1 MQWYK
6 RKNFNSEKIARLS
19 KTLNIP
25 DVISSLLLQRGI
37 VDFESAKHFFRP
49 DWSQLHNPFLM
60 KDMNKAVD
68 RIQLAINTNEKV
80 MIFGDYDV
88 DGTTSV
94 ALLTDYL
101 KNKIFYIKPY
111 VPDRYSEGY
120 GISKKGIEIAKEEGI
135 SLIIALDCGIKAF
148 QEINYATELGIDF
161 IVCDHHLPEK
171 SIPDAVAVLDPKRDG
186 CEYPFKELCGCG
198 IGFKLIQALQIKL
211 KLPKNEL
218 IIYSDLVATAI
229 AADIVPIVG
238 ENRVLTFIGL
248 KQMQSNPRLGFK
260 ILTNQLRKPL
270 KVTDLVFVLAPRINA
285 AGRMD
290 KGLNAVKLMLSIE
303 KQEAISIARKIEFYN
318 KERRYTEELI
328 TKEAFQQI
336 KLEGTVDNCSSIV
349 YSPSWHKGVIGIV
362 ASRLIEKYYRPSIVL
377 TKSGDIL
384 TGSARSVSGF
394 DIYKALEAC
403 KENLIQFGGHKYA
416 AGLTLKMEKLSKFK
430 LSFEKYAKENISPEH
445 KMRSMEYD
453 LDIKFN
459 DISPKLFR
467 IINQMAPFGPKN
479 MRPVFATHNCK
490 EMGMTRTV
498 GNDKTHLQLDISDST
513 GVRFSG
519 IGYGLGYLL
528 KEIKEV
534 NSFSVLY
541 TIEENE
547 FRGNKNLQLKI
558 KDIRAIQNVN

>member
-6 RKNFNSEKIARLS
+6 RKNFNYEKIAKLS
-19 KTLNIP
+19 KTLNVP
-25 DVISSLLLQRGI
+25 DAISSLLLQRGI
-37 VDFESAKHFFRP
+37 ADFESAKLFFRP
-49 DWSQLHNPFLM
+49 DWSQLHDPFLM

-68 RIQLAINTNEKV
+68 RILLAMNTNEKI

-111 VPDRYSEGY
+111 IPDRYSEGY
-120 GISKKGIEIAKEEGI
+120 GISKKGIEVAKEEGI

-148 QEINYATELGIDF
+148 QEIHYAKELGIDF

-171 SIPDAVAVLDPKRDG
+171 SIPNAVAVLDPKRYD
-186 CEYPFKELCGCG
+186 CKYPFKELCGCG
-198 IGFKLIQALQIKL
+198 IGFKLIQALQTKL

-218 IIYSDLVATAI
+218 IMYSDLVATAI
-229 AADIVPIVG
+229 AADIVPLVG

-248 KQMQSNPRLGFK
+248 KKLQSDPRLGFK

-303 KQEAISIARKIEFYN
+303 KQEAVSIARKIEFHN

-336 KLEGTVDNCSSIV
+336 KSERTVNNCSNIV
-349 YSPSWHKGVIGIV
+349 YNPSWHKGVIGIV

-377 TKSGDIL
+377 TKSGDLL

-403 KENLIQFGGHKYA
+403 KENLIKFGGHKYA
-416 AGLTLKMEKLSKFK
+416 AGLTLKIEQLSKFK
-430 LSFEKYAKENISPEH
+430 LSFEKYAKENISPEC
-445 KMRSMEYD
+445 KIPSMEYD

-459 DISPKLFR
+459 DISQKLLR

-490 EMGMTRTV
+490 DMGRTRIV

-519 IGYGLGYLL
+519 IAYGLGYLL
-528 KEIKEV
+528 NEIKET

-558 KDIRAIQNVN
+558 KDIRAI

>member
-6 RKNFNSEKIARLS
+6 RKNFNYEKIAKLS
-19 KTLNIP
+19 KTLNVP
-25 DVISSLLLQRGI
+25 DAISSLLLQRGI
-37 VDFESAKHFFRP
+37 ADFESAKLFFRP
-49 DWSQLHNPFLM
+49 DWSQLHDPFLM

-68 RIQLAINTNEKV
+68 RILLAMNTNEKI

-111 VPDRYSEGY
+111 IPDRYSEGY
-120 GISKKGIEIAKEEGI
+120 GISKKGIEVAKEEGI

-148 QEINYATELGIDF
+148 QEIHYAKELGIDF

-171 SIPDAVAVLDPKRDG
+171 SIPNAVAVLDPKRYD
-186 CEYPFKELCGCG
+186 CKYPFKELCGCG
-198 IGFKLIQALQIKL
+198 IGFKLIQALQTKL

-218 IIYSDLVATAI
+218 IMYSDLVATAI
-229 AADIVPIVG
+229 AADIVPLVG

-248 KQMQSNPRLGFK
+248 KKLQSDPRLGFK

-303 KQEAISIARKIEFYN
+303 KQEAVSIARKIEFHN

-336 KLEGTVDNCSSIV
+336 KSEGTVNNCSNIV
-349 YSPSWHKGVIGIV
+349 YNPSWHKGVIGIV

-377 TKSGDIL
+377 TKSGDLL

-403 KENLIQFGGHKYA
+403 KENLIKFGGHKYA
-416 AGLTLKMEKLSKFK
+416 AGLTLKIEQLSKFK
-430 LSFEKYAKENISPEH
+430 SSFEKYAKENISPEC
-445 KMRSMEYD
+445 KIPSIEYD

-459 DISPKLFR
+459 DISQKLLR

-490 EMGMTRTV
+490 DMGRTRIV

-519 IGYGLGYLL
+519 IAYGLGYLL
-528 KEIKEV
+528 NEIKEA

-558 KDIRAIQNVN
+558 KDIRAI

>member
-6 RKNFNSEKIARLS
+6 RKNFNYEKIAKLS
-19 KTLNIP
+19 KTLNVP
-25 DVISSLLLQRGI
+25 DAISSLLLQRGI
-37 VDFESAKHFFRP
+37 ADFESAKLFFRP
-49 DWSQLHNPFLM
+49 DWSQLHDPFLM

-68 RIQLAINTNEKV
+68 RILLAMNTNEKI

-111 VPDRYSEGY
+111 IPDRYSEGY
-120 GISKKGIEIAKEEGI
+120 GISKKGIEVAKEEGI

-148 QEINYATELGIDF
+148 QEIHYAKELGIDF

-171 SIPDAVAVLDPKRDG
+171 SIPNAVAVLDPKRYD
-186 CEYPFKELCGCG
+186 CKYPFKELCGCG
-198 IGFKLIQALQIKL
+198 IGFKLIQALQTKL

-218 IIYSDLVATAI
+218 IMYSDLVATAI
-229 AADIVPIVG
+229 AADIVPLVG

-248 KQMQSNPRLGFK
+248 KKLQSDPRLGFK

-303 KQEAISIARKIEFYN
+303 KQEAVSIARKIEFHN

-336 KLEGTVDNCSSIV
+336 KSEGTVNNCSNIV
-349 YSPSWHKGVIGIV
+349 YNPSWHKGVIGIV

-377 TKSGDIL
+377 TKSGDLL

-403 KENLIQFGGHKYA
+403 KENLIKFGGHKYA
-416 AGLTLKMEKLSKFK
+416 AGLTLKIEQLSKFK
-430 LSFEKYAKENISPEH
+430 LSFEKYAKENISPEC
-445 KMRSMEYD
+445 KIPSIEYD

-459 DISPKLFR
+459 DISQKLLR

-490 EMGMTRTV
+490 DMGRTRIV

-519 IGYGLGYLL
+519 IAYGLGYLL
-528 KEIKEV
+528 NEIKEA

-558 KDIRAIQNVN
+558 KDIRAI

>member
-1 MQWYK
+1 MQWKK
-6 RKNFNSEKIARLS
+6 RKNLNSEKISRLS

-25 DVISSLLLQRGI
+25 NVISSLLIQRGI
-37 VDFESAKHFFRP
+37 EDFESAKHFFRP
-49 DWSQLHNPFLM
+49 DWSQLHDPFLM
-60 KDMNKAVD
+60 KDMSNAVE
-68 RIQLAINTNEKV
+68 RIKLAINNNERV

-88 DGTTSV
+88 DGTASV
-94 ALLTDYL
+94 ALLTEYL
-101 KNKIFYIKPY
+101 KNKVYYIKPY
-111 VPDRYSEGY
+111 IPDRYSEGY
-120 GISKKGIEIAKEEGI
+120 GISKKGIDEAKEEEI

-148 QEINYATELGIDF
+148 EEINYARDLGIDF

-171 SIPDAVAVLDPKRDG
+171 SIPDAVAVLDPKRSD

-198 IGFKLIQALQIKL
+198 IGFKLIQALQTKF
-211 KLPKNEL
+211 KLPENEL
-218 IIYSDLVATAI
+218 IRYLDLVATAVS
-229 AADIVPIVG
+229 ADIVPLVG
-238 ENRVLTFIGL
+238 ENRVLTFFGL
-248 KQMQSNPRLGFK
+248 KQLQTNPRLGFK
-260 ILTNQLRKPL
+260 IFTNHLKKPF
-270 KVTDLVFVLAPRINA
+270 KVTDLVFVIAPRINA

-303 KQEAISIARKIEFYN
+303 KQEALSLARAIEFQN
-318 KERRYTEELI
+318 NERRKTEEAI

-336 KLEGTVDNCSSIV
+336 KFEGTVNNWSSIV
-349 YSPSWHKGVIGIV
+349 YHPSWHKGVIGIV
-362 ASRLIEKYYRPSIVL
+362 ASRLIEKHYRPTIVL

-403 KENLIQFGGHKYA
+403 KENLIQFGGHEYA
-416 AGLTLKMEKLSKFK
+416 AGLTLKIEQLSQFK
-430 LSFEKYAKENISPEH
+430 LSFEEYVKENISNECKTPLI
-445 KMRSMEYD
+445 KYD

-459 DISPKLFR
+459 DISQKLLR

-479 MRPVFATHNCK
+479 MRPVFATHNCID
-490 EMGMTRTV
+490 MGRTRIV

-558 KDIRAIQNVN
+558 KDIRAI

>member
-6 RKNFNSEKIARLS
+6 RKNFNYEKIAKLS
-19 KTLNIP
+19 KTLNVP
-25 DVISSLLLQRGI
+25 DAISSLLLQRGI
-37 VDFESAKHFFRP
+37 ADFESAKLFFRP
-49 DWSQLHNPFLM
+49 DWSQLHDPFLM

-68 RIQLAINTNEKV
+68 RILLAMNTNEKI

-111 VPDRYSEGY
+111 IPDRYSEGY
-120 GISKKGIEIAKEEGI
+120 GISKKGIEVAKEEGI

-148 QEINYATELGIDF
+148 QEIHYAKELGIDF

-171 SIPDAVAVLDPKRDG
+171 SIPNAVAVLDPKRYD
-186 CEYPFKELCGCG
+186 CKYPFKELCGCG
-198 IGFKLIQALQIKL
+198 IGFKLIQALQTKL

-218 IIYSDLVATAI
+218 IMYSDLVATAI
-229 AADIVPIVG
+229 AADIVPLVG

-248 KQMQSNPRLGFK
+248 KKLQSDPRLGFK

-303 KQEAISIARKIEFYN
+303 KQEAVSIARKIEFHN

-336 KLEGTVDNCSSIV
+336 KSERTVNNCSNIV
-349 YSPSWHKGVIGIV
+349 YNPSWHKGVIGIV

-377 TKSGDIL
+377 TKSGDLL

-403 KENLIQFGGHKYA
+403 KENLIKFGGHKYA
-416 AGLTLKMEKLSKFK
+416 AGLTLKIEQLSKFK
-430 LSFEKYAKENISPEH
+430 LSFEKYAKENISPEC
-445 KMRSMEYD
+445 KIPSMEYD

-459 DISPKLFR
+459 DISQKLLR

-490 EMGMTRTV
+490 DMGRTRIV

-519 IGYGLGYLL
+519 IAYGLGYLL
-528 KEIKEV
+528 NEIKEA

-558 KDIRAIQNVN
+558 KDIRAI

>member
-94 ALLTDYL
+94 ALLTEYL

-148 QEINYATELGIDF
+148 QEINCAKELGIDF

-171 SIPDAVAVLDPKRDG
+171 SIPDAVAVLDPKRDD

-260 ILTNQLRKPL
+260 I
-270 KVTDLVFVLAPRINA
+270 
-285 AGRMD
+285 
-290 KGLNAVKLMLSIE
+290 SIS
-303 KQEAISIARKIEFYN
+303 AIGVIC
-318 KERRYTEELI
+318 
-328 TKEAFQQI
+328 EAFI
-336 KLEGTVDNCSSIV
+336 SPGPFTSNINFLFPSALLLSASDLIFKTMSVTSSLT
-349 YSPSWHKGVIGIV
+349 P
-362 ASRLIEKYYRPSIVL
+362 LIE
-377 TKSGDIL
+377 
-384 TGSARSVSGF
+384 
-394 DIYKALEAC
+394 
-403 KENLIQFGGHKYA
+403 
-416 AGLTLKMEKLSKFK
+416 
-430 LSFEKYAKENISPEH
+430 
-445 KMRSMEYD
+445 
-453 LDIKFN
+453 
-459 DISPKLFR
+459 
-467 IINQMAPFGPKN
+467 
-479 MRPVFATHNCK
+479 
-490 EMGMTRTV
+490 
-498 GNDKTHLQLDISDST
+498 
-513 GVRFSG
+513 
-519 IGYGLGYLL
+519 
-528 KEIKEV
+528 
-534 NSFSVLY
+534 LY
-541 TIEENE
+541 SC
-547 FRGNKNLQLKI
+547 
-558 KDIRAIQNVN
+558 

>member
-6 RKNFNSEKIARLS
+6 RKNFNYEKIAKLS
-19 KTLNIP
+19 KTLNVP
-25 DVISSLLLQRGI
+25 DAISSLLLQRGI

-94 ALLTDYL
+94 ALLTEYL

-111 VPDRYSEGY
+111 IPDRYSEGY
-120 GISKKGIEIAKEEGI
+120 GISKKGIEVAKEEGI

-148 QEINYATELGIDF
+148 QEINYAKELGIDF

-171 SIPDAVAVLDPKRDG
+171 SIPDAVAVLDPKRDD

-248 KQMQSNPRLGFK
+248 KKLQSDPRLGFK

-303 KQEAISIARKIEFYN
+303 KQEAVSIARKIEFHN

-377 TKSGDIL
+377 TKSGDLL

-416 AGLTLKMEKLSKFK
+416 AGLTLKMEQLSKFK
-430 LSFEKYAKENISPEH
+430 LSFEKYAKENISPEY

-459 DISPKLFR
+459 DISQKLLR

-490 EMGMTRTV
+490 DMGRTRIV

-519 IGYGLGYLL
+519 IAYGLGYLL
-528 KEIKEV
+528 NEIKEA

-558 KDIRAIQNVN
+558 KDIRAI

>member
-148 QEINYATELGIDF
+148 QEINYAKELGIDF

-171 SIPDAVAVLDPKRDG
+171 SIPDAVAVLDPKRDD

-467 IINQMAPFGPKN
+467 IINQMEPFGPKN
-479 MRPVFATHNCK
+479 MRPIFATHNCK

>member
-6 RKNFNSEKIARLS
+6 RKNFNSEKIERLS

-120 GISKKGIEIAKEEGI
+120 GISKKGIEVAKEEGI

-148 QEINYATELGIDF
+148 QEINYAKELGIDF
-161 IVCDHHLPEK
+161 IVCDHHLPER
-171 SIPDAVAVLDPKRDG
+171 SIPDAVAVLDPKRHD

-198 IGFKLIQALQIKL
+198 IGFKLIQALQTKL

-218 IIYSDLVATAI
+218 IMYSDLVATAI

-248 KQMQSNPRLGFK
+248 KQLQSNPRLGFK

-303 KQEAISIARKIEFYN
+303 KQEALSIARKIEFYN

-336 KLEGTVDNCSSIV
+336 KLEGTINNCSSIV

-377 TKSGDIL
+377 TKSEDIL

-416 AGLTLKMEKLSKFK
+416 AGLTLKIEQLSKFK
-430 LSFEKYAKENISPEH
+430 LSFEKYAKENISPEC
-445 KMRSMEYD
+445 KTPSMEYD

-459 DISPKLFR
+459 DISQKLLR

-479 MRPVFATHNCK
+479 MRPLFATHNCK
-490 EMGMTRTV
+490 DMGRTRLV

-528 KEIKEV
+528 KEIKQV

-541 TIEENE
+541 TIDENE

-558 KDIRAIQNVN
+558 KDIRAI

>member
-6 RKNFNSEKIARLS
+6 RKNFNYEKIAKLS
-19 KTLNIP
+19 KTLNVP
-25 DVISSLLLQRGI
+25 DAISSLLLQRGI
-37 VDFESAKHFFRP
+37 ADFESAKLFFRP
-49 DWSQLHNPFLM
+49 DWSQLHDPFLM

-68 RIQLAINTNEKV
+68 RILLAMNTNEKI

-101 KNKIFYIKPY
+101 KNKISYIKPY
-111 VPDRYSEGY
+111 IPDRYSEGY
-120 GISKKGIEIAKEEGI
+120 GISKKGIEVAKEEGI

-148 QEINYATELGIDF
+148 QEIHYAKELGIDF

-171 SIPDAVAVLDPKRDG
+171 SIPNAVAILDPKRYD
-186 CEYPFKELCGCG
+186 CKYPFKELCGCG
-198 IGFKLIQALQIKL
+198 IGFKLIQALQTKL

-218 IIYSDLVATAI
+218 IMYSDLVATAI
-229 AADIVPIVG
+229 AADIVPLVG

-248 KQMQSNPRLGFK
+248 KKLQSDPRLGFK

-303 KQEAISIARKIEFYN
+303 KQEAVSIARKIEFHN

-336 KLEGTVDNCSSIV
+336 KSEGTVNNCSNIV
-349 YSPSWHKGVIGIV
+349 YNPSWHKGVIGIV

-377 TKSGDIL
+377 TKSGDLL

-403 KENLIQFGGHKYA
+403 KENLIKFGGHKYA
-416 AGLTLKMEKLSKFK
+416 AGLTLKIEQLSKFK
-430 LSFEKYAKENISPEH
+430 LSFEKYAKENISPEC
-445 KMRSMEYD
+445 KIPSIEYD

-459 DISPKLFR
+459 DISQKLLR

-490 EMGMTRTV
+490 DMGRTRIV

-519 IGYGLGYLL
+519 IAYGLGYLL
-528 KEIKEV
+528 NEIKEA

-558 KDIRAIQNVN
+558 KDIRAI

>member
-6 RKNFNSEKIARLS
+6 RKNFNYEKIAKLS
-19 KTLNIP
+19 KTLNVP
-25 DVISSLLLQRGI
+25 DAISSLLLQRGI
-37 VDFESAKHFFRP
+37 ADFESAKLFFRP
-49 DWSQLHNPFLM
+49 DWSQLHDPFLM

-68 RIQLAINTNEKV
+68 RILLAMNTNEKI

-111 VPDRYSEGY
+111 IPDRYSEGY
-120 GISKKGIEIAKEEGI
+120 GISKKGIEVAKEEGI

-148 QEINYATELGIDF
+148 QEIHYAKELGIDF

-171 SIPDAVAVLDPKRDG
+171 SIPDAVAVLDPKRYD
-186 CEYPFKELCGCG
+186 CKYPFKELCGCG
-198 IGFKLIQALQIKL
+198 IGFKLIQALQTKL

-218 IIYSDLVATAI
+218 IMYSDLVATAI
-229 AADIVPIVG
+229 AADIVPLVG

-248 KQMQSNPRLGFK
+248 KKLQSDPRLGFK

-303 KQEAISIARKIEFYN
+303 KQEAVSIARKIEFHN

-336 KLEGTVDNCSSIV
+336 KLEGTVNNCSSIV

-377 TKSGDIL
+377 TKSGDLL

-403 KENLIQFGGHKYA
+403 KENLIKFGGHKYA
-416 AGLTLKMEKLSKFK
+416 AGLTLKIEQLSKFK
-430 LSFEKYAKENISPEH
+430 LSFEKYAKENISPEC
-445 KMRSMEYD
+445 KIPSMEYD

-459 DISPKLFR
+459 DISQKLLR

-490 EMGMTRTV
+490 DMGRTRIV

-519 IGYGLGYLL
+519 IAYGLGYLL
-528 KEIKEV
+528 NEIKEA

-558 KDIRAIQNVN
+558 KDIRAI

>member
-6 RKNFNSEKIARLS
+6 RKNFNYEKIAKLS
-19 KTLNIP
+19 KTLNVP
-25 DVISSLLLQRGI
+25 DAISSLLLQRGI
-37 VDFESAKHFFRP
+37 ADFESAKLFFRP
-49 DWSQLHNPFLM
+49 DWSQLHDPFLM

-68 RIQLAINTNEKV
+68 RILLAMNTNEKI

-111 VPDRYSEGY
+111 IPDRYSEGY
-120 GISKKGIEIAKEEGI
+120 GISKKGIEVAKEEGI

-148 QEINYATELGIDF
+148 QEIHYAKELGIDF

-171 SIPDAVAVLDPKRDG
+171 SIPNAVAVLDPKRYD
-186 CEYPFKELCGCG
+186 CKYPFKELCGCG
-198 IGFKLIQALQIKL
+198 IGFKLIQALQTKL

-229 AADIVPIVG
+229 AADIVPLVG

-248 KQMQSNPRLGFK
+248 KQIQSNPRLGFK

-290 KGLNAVKLMLSIE
+290 KGLNAVKLMLSIK
-303 KQEAISIARKIEFYN
+303 KQEAVSIARKIEFHN

-336 KLEGTVDNCSSIV
+336 KLEGTVNNCSNIV
-349 YSPSWHKGVIGIV
+349 YNPSWHKGVIGIV

-377 TKSGDIL
+377 TKSGDLL

-403 KENLIQFGGHKYA
+403 KENLIKFGGHKYA
-416 AGLTLKMEKLSKFK
+416 AGLTLKIEQLSKFK
-430 LSFEKYAKENISPEH
+430 LSFEKYAKENISPEC
-445 KMRSMEYD
+445 KIPSMEYD

-459 DISPKLFR
+459 DISQKLLR
-467 IINQMAPFGPKN
+467 IINQMAPFGPQN

-490 EMGMTRTV
+490 DMGRTRIV

-519 IGYGLGYLL
+519 IAYGLGYLL
-528 KEIKEV
+528 NEIKEA

-558 KDIRAIQNVN
+558 KDIRAI

>member
-6 RKNFNSEKIARLS
+6 RKNFNYEKIAKLS
-19 KTLNIP
+19 KTLNVP
-25 DVISSLLLQRGI
+25 DAISSLLLQRGI
-37 VDFESAKHFFRP
+37 ADFESAKLFFRP
-49 DWSQLHNPFLM
+49 DWSQLHDPFLM

-68 RIQLAINTNEKV
+68 RILLAMNTNEKI

-111 VPDRYSEGY
+111 IPDRYSEGY
-120 GISKKGIEIAKEEGI
+120 GISKKGIEVAKEEGI

-148 QEINYATELGIDF
+148 QEIHYAKELGIDF

-171 SIPDAVAVLDPKRDG
+171 SIPDAVAVLDPKRYD
-186 CEYPFKELCGCG
+186 CKYPFKELCGCG
-198 IGFKLIQALQIKL
+198 IGFKLIQALQTKL

-218 IIYSDLVATAI
+218 IMYSDLVATAI
-229 AADIVPIVG
+229 AADIVPLVG

-248 KQMQSNPRLGFK
+248 KKLQSDPRLGFK

-303 KQEAISIARKIEFYN
+303 KQEAVSIARKIEFHN

-336 KLEGTVDNCSSIV
+336 KSERTVNNCSNIV
-349 YSPSWHKGVIGIV
+349 YNPSWHKGVIGIV

-377 TKSGDIL
+377 TKSGDLL

-403 KENLIQFGGHKYA
+403 KENLIKFGGHKYA
-416 AGLTLKMEKLSKFK
+416 AGLTLKIEQLSKFK
-430 LSFEKYAKENISPEH
+430 LSFEKYAKENISPEC
-445 KMRSMEYD
+445 KIPSIEYD

-459 DISPKLFR
+459 DISQKLLR

-490 EMGMTRTV
+490 DMGRTRIV

-519 IGYGLGYLL
+519 IAYGLGYLL
-528 KEIKEV
+528 NEIKEA

-558 KDIRAIQNVN
+558 KDIRAI

>member
-148 QEINYATELGIDF
+148 QEINYAKELGIDF

-336 KLEGTVDNCSSIV
+336 KLEGTVNDCSSIV

-416 AGLTLKMEKLSKFK
+416 AGLTLKMEQLSKFK
-430 LSFEKYAKENISPEH
+430 LSFEKYAKENISPEY

-519 IGYGLGYLL
+519 IGYGLGHLL

-558 KDIRAIQNVN
+558 KDIRAI

>member
-37 VDFESAKHFFRP
+37 ADFESAKHFFRP
-49 DWSQLHNPFLM
+49 DWSQLHDPFLM

-68 RIQLAINTNEKV
+68 RIQLAINANEKV

-101 KNKIFYIKPY
+101 KNKIIYIKPY
-111 VPDRYSEGY
+111 IPDRYSEGY
-120 GISKKGIEIAKEEGI
+120 GISKKGIEVAKEEGI

-148 QEINYATELGIDF
+148 QEIHYAKELGIDF

-171 SIPDAVAVLDPKRDG
+171 SIPNAVAVLDPKRYD
-186 CEYPFKELCGCG
+186 CKYPFKELCGCG
-198 IGFKLIQALQIKL
+198 IGFKLIQALQTKL

-218 IIYSDLVATAI
+218 IMYSDLVATAI
-229 AADIVPIVG
+229 AADIVPLVG

-248 KQMQSNPRLGFK
+248 KKLQSDPRLGFK

-303 KQEAISIARKIEFYN
+303 KQEAVSIARKIEFHN

-336 KLEGTVDNCSSIV
+336 KLEGTVNNCSSIV
-349 YSPSWHKGVIGIV
+349 YNPSWHKGVIGIV

-377 TKSGDIL
+377 TKSGDLL

-403 KENLIQFGGHKYA
+403 KENLIKFGGHKYA
-416 AGLTLKMEKLSKFK
+416 AGLTLKVEQLSKFK
-430 LSFEKYAKENISPEH
+430 LSFEKYAKENISPEC
-445 KMRSMEYD
+445 KIPSMEYD

-459 DISPKLFR
+459 DISQKLLR

-490 EMGMTRTV
+490 DMGRTRIV

-519 IGYGLGYLL
+519 IAYGLGYLL
-528 KEIKEV
+528 NEIKEA

-558 KDIRAIQNVN
+558 KDIRAI

>member
-6 RKNFNSEKIARLS
+6 RKNFNYEKIEKLS
-19 KTLNIP
+19 KTLNVP
-25 DVISSLLLQRGI
+25 DAISSLLLQRGI
-37 VDFESAKHFFRP
+37 ADFESAKLFFRP
-49 DWSQLHNPFLM
+49 DWSQLHDPFLM

-68 RIQLAINTNEKV
+68 RILLAMNTNEKI

-111 VPDRYSEGY
+111 IPDRYSEGY
-120 GISKKGIEIAKEEGI
+120 GISKKGIEVAKEEGI

-148 QEINYATELGIDF
+148 QEIHYAKELGIDF

-171 SIPDAVAVLDPKRDG
+171 SIPNAVAVLDPKRYD
-186 CEYPFKELCGCG
+186 CKYPFKELCGCG
-198 IGFKLIQALQIKL
+198 IGFKLIQALQTKL

-218 IIYSDLVATAI
+218 IMYSDLVATAI
-229 AADIVPIVG
+229 AADIVPLVG

-248 KQMQSNPRLGFK
+248 KKLQSDPRLGFK

-303 KQEAISIARKIEFYN
+303 KQEAVSIARKIEFHN

-336 KLEGTVDNCSSIV
+336 KSERTVNNCSNIV
-349 YSPSWHKGVIGIV
+349 YNPSWHKGVIGIV

-377 TKSGDIL
+377 TKSGDLL

-403 KENLIQFGGHKYA
+403 KENLINFGGHKYA
-416 AGLTLKMEKLSKFK
+416 AGLTLKIEQLSKFK
-430 LSFEKYAKENISPEH
+430 LSFEKYVKENISPEC
-445 KMRSMEYD
+445 KIPSMEYD

-459 DISPKLFR
+459 DISQKLLR

-490 EMGMTRTV
+490 DMGRTRIV

-519 IGYGLGYLL
+519 IAYGLGYLL
-528 KEIKEV
+528 NEIKEA

-558 KDIRAIQNVN
+558 KDIRAI

>member
-6 RKNFNSEKIARLS
+6 RKNFNYEKIAKLS
-19 KTLNIP
+19 KTLNVP
-25 DVISSLLLQRGI
+25 DAISSLLLQRGI
-37 VDFESAKHFFRP
+37 ADFESAKLFFRP
-49 DWSQLHNPFLM
+49 DWSQLHDPFLM

-68 RIQLAINTNEKV
+68 RILLAMNTNEKI

-111 VPDRYSEGY
+111 IPDRYSEGY
-120 GISKKGIEIAKEEGI
+120 GISKKGIEVAKEEGI

-148 QEINYATELGIDF
+148 QEIHYAKELGIDF

-171 SIPDAVAVLDPKRDG
+171 SIPNAVAVLDPKRYD
-186 CEYPFKELCGCG
+186 CKYPFKELCGCG
-198 IGFKLIQALQIKL
+198 IGFKLIQALQTKL

-218 IIYSDLVATAI
+218 IMYSDLVATAI
-229 AADIVPIVG
+229 AADIVPLVG

-248 KQMQSNPRLGFK
+248 KKLQSDPRLGFK

-303 KQEAISIARKIEFYN
+303 KQEAVSIARKIEFHN

-336 KLEGTVDNCSSIV
+336 KSERTVNNCSNIV
-349 YSPSWHKGVIGIV
+349 YNPSWHKGVIGIV

-377 TKSGDIL
+377 TKSGDLL

-403 KENLIQFGGHKYA
+403 KENLINFGGHKYA
-416 AGLTLKMEKLSKFK
+416 AGLTLKIEQLSKFK
-430 LSFEKYAKENISPEH
+430 LSFEKYVKENISPEC
-445 KMRSMEYD
+445 KIPSMEYD

-459 DISPKLFR
+459 DISQKLLR

-490 EMGMTRTV
+490 DMGRTRIV

-519 IGYGLGYLL
+519 IAYGLGYLL
-528 KEIKEV
+528 NEIKEA

-558 KDIRAIQNVN
+558 KDIRAI

>member
-19 KTLNIP
+19 KTLNVP

-148 QEINYATELGIDF
+148 QEINYAKELGIDF

-171 SIPDAVAVLDPKRDG
+171 SIPDAVAVLDPKRDD

-303 KQEAISIARKIEFYN
+303 KQEAVSIARKIEFHN

-336 KLEGTVDNCSSIV
+336 KLEGTVNNCSSIV
-349 YSPSWHKGVIGIV
+349 YNPSWHKGVIGIV

-377 TKSGDIL
+377 TKSGDLL

-403 KENLIQFGGHKYA
+403 KENLIKFGGHKYA
-416 AGLTLKMEKLSKFK
+416 AGLTLKIEQLSKFK
-430 LSFEKYAKENISPEH
+430 LSFEKYAKENISPEC
-445 KMRSMEYD
+445 KIPSMEYD

-459 DISPKLFR
+459 DISQKLLR

-490 EMGMTRTV
+490 DMGRTRIV

-519 IGYGLGYLL
+519 IAYGLGYLL
-528 KEIKEV
+528 NEIKEA

-558 KDIRAIQNVN
+558 KDIRAI

>member
-6 RKNFNSEKIARLS
+6 RKNFNYEKIEKLS
-19 KTLNIP
+19 KTLNVP
-25 DVISSLLLQRGI
+25 DAISSLLLQRGI
-37 VDFESAKHFFRP
+37 ADFESAKLFFRP
-49 DWSQLHNPFLM
+49 DWSQLHDPFLM

-68 RIQLAINTNEKV
+68 RILLAMNTNEKI

-111 VPDRYSEGY
+111 IPDRYSEGY
-120 GISKKGIEIAKEEGI
+120 GISKKGIEVAKEEGI

-148 QEINYATELGIDF
+148 QEIHYAKELGIDF

-171 SIPDAVAVLDPKRDG
+171 SIPDALAVLDPKRYD
-186 CEYPFKELCGCG
+186 CKYPFKELCGCG
-198 IGFKLIQALQIKL
+198 IGFKLIQALQTKL

-218 IIYSDLVATAI
+218 IMYSDLVATAI
-229 AADIVPIVG
+229 AADIVPLVG

-248 KQMQSNPRLGFK
+248 KKLQSDPRLGFK

-290 KGLNAVKLMLSIE
+290 KGLNAVKLMLSTE

-318 KERRYTEELI
+318 KERRCTEELI

-377 TKSGDIL
+377 TKSGDLL

-403 KENLIQFGGHKYA
+403 KENLINFGGHKYA
-416 AGLTLKMEKLSKFK
+416 AGLTLKIDQLSKFK
-430 LSFEKYAKENISPEH
+430 LSFEKYVKENISPEC
-445 KMRSMEYD
+445 KIPSMEYD

-459 DISPKLFR
+459 DISQKLLR

-490 EMGMTRTV
+490 DMGRTRIV

-519 IGYGLGYLL
+519 IAYGLGYLL
-528 KEIKEV
+528 NEIKEA

-558 KDIRAIQNVN
+558 KDIRAI

>member
-6 RKNFNSEKIARLS
+6 RKNFNYEKIAKLS
-19 KTLNIP
+19 KTLNVP
-25 DVISSLLLQRGI
+25 DAISSLLLQRGI
-37 VDFESAKHFFRP
+37 ADFESAKLFFRP
-49 DWSQLHNPFLM
+49 DWSQLHDPFLM

-68 RIQLAINTNEKV
+68 RILLAMNTNEKI

-111 VPDRYSEGY
+111 IPDRYSEGY

-148 QEINYATELGIDF
+148 QEINYAKELGIDF

-171 SIPDAVAVLDPKRDG
+171 SIPDAVAVLDPKRYD
-186 CEYPFKELCGCG
+186 CKYPFKELCGCG
-198 IGFKLIQALQIKL
+198 IGFKLIQALQTKL

-218 IIYSDLVATAI
+218 IMYSDLVATAI
-229 AADIVPIVG
+229 AADIVPLVG

-248 KQMQSNPRLGFK
+248 KKLQSDPRLGFK

-303 KQEAISIARKIEFYN
+303 KQEAVSIARKIEFHN

-336 KLEGTVDNCSSIV
+336 KLEGTVNNCSSIV
-349 YSPSWHKGVIGIV
+349 YNPSWHKGVIGIV

-377 TKSGDIL
+377 TKSGDLL

-403 KENLIQFGGHKYA
+403 KENLIKFGGHKYA
-416 AGLTLKMEKLSKFK
+416 AGLTLKIEQLSKFK
-430 LSFEKYAKENISPEH
+430 LSFEKYAKENISPEC
-445 KMRSMEYD
+445 KIPSMEYD

-459 DISPKLFR
+459 DISQKLLR

-490 EMGMTRTV
+490 DMGRTRIV

-519 IGYGLGYLL
+519 IAYGLGYLL
-528 KEIKEV
+528 NEIKEA

-558 KDIRAIQNVN
+558 KDIRAI

>member
-94 ALLTDYL
+94 ALLTEYL

-148 QEINYATELGIDF
+148 QEINCAKELGIDF

-171 SIPDAVAVLDPKRDG
+171 SIPDAVAVLDPKRYD
-186 CEYPFKELCGCG
+186 CDYPFKELCGCG

-218 IIYSDLVATAI
+218 IMYSDLVATAI

-403 KENLIQFGGHKYA
+403 KENLVQFGGHKYA
-416 AGLTLKMEKLSKFK
+416 AGLTLKMKQLSKFK
-430 LSFEKYAKENISPEH
+430 LSFEKYAKENISPEY

-558 KDIRAIQNVN
+558 KDIRAI

>member
-120 GISKKGIEIAKEEGI
+120 GISKKSIEIAKEEGI

-148 QEINYATELGIDF
+148 QEINYAKELGIDF

-336 KLEGTVDNCSSIV
+336 KLEGTVNNCSSIV

-558 KDIRAIQNVN
+558 KDIRAI

>member
-68 RIQLAINTNEKV
+68 RIQLAINANEKV

-120 GISKKGIEIAKEEGI
+120 GISKKGIDIAKEEEI
-135 SLIIALDCGIKAF
+135 TLIIALDCGIKAF
-148 QEINYATELGIDF
+148 QEINYAKELGIEF

-171 SIPDAVAVLDPKRDG
+171 SIPDALAVLDPKRSD

-198 IGFKLIQALQIKL
+198 IGFKLIQALQKKL
-211 KLPKNEL
+211 KLPENEL
-218 IIYSDLVATAI
+218 IRYLDLVATAI
-229 AADIVPIVG
+229 AADIVPLVG
-238 ENRVLTFIGL
+238 ENRVLTFYGL
-248 KQMQSNPRLGFK
+248 KQLQSNPRLGFK

-416 AGLTLKMEKLSKFK
+416 AGLTLKMEQLSKFK
-430 LSFEKYAKENISPEH
+430 LSFEKYAKENISPEY

-519 IGYGLGYLL
+519 IGYGLGYFL

-547 FRGNKNLQLKI
+547 FSGNKNLQLKI
-558 KDIRAIQNVN
+558 KDIRAI

>member
-6 RKNFNSEKIARLS
+6 RKNFNYEKIAKLS
-19 KTLNIP
+19 KTLNVP
-25 DVISSLLLQRGI
+25 DAISSLLLQRGI
-37 VDFESAKHFFRP
+37 ADFESAKLFFRP
-49 DWSQLHNPFLM
+49 DWSQLHDPFLM

-68 RIQLAINTNEKV
+68 RILLAMNTNEKI

-111 VPDRYSEGY
+111 IPDRYSEGY
-120 GISKKGIEIAKEEGI
+120 GISKKGIEVAKEEGI

-148 QEINYATELGIDF
+148 QEINYAKELGIDF

-171 SIPDAVAVLDPKRDG
+171 SIPNAVAVLDPKRFD
-186 CEYPFKELCGCG
+186 CKYPFKELCGCG
-198 IGFKLIQALQIKL
+198 IGFKLIQALQTKL

-218 IIYSDLVATAI
+218 IMYSDLVATAI
-229 AADIVPIVG
+229 AADIVPLVG

-248 KQMQSNPRLGFK
+248 KKLQSDPRLGFK

-303 KQEAISIARKIEFYN
+303 KQEAVSIARKIEFHN

-328 TKEAFQQI
+328 TKEAFQKL
-336 KLEGTVDNCSSIV
+336 KLEGTVNNCSSIV
-349 YSPSWHKGVIGIV
+349 YNPSWHKGVIGIV

-377 TKSGDIL
+377 TKSGDLL

-403 KENLIQFGGHKYA
+403 KENLIKFGVHKYA
-416 AGLTLKMEKLSKFK
+416 AGLTLKIEQLSKFK
-430 LSFEKYAKENISPEH
+430 LSFEKYAKENISPEC
-445 KMRSMEYD
+445 KIPSMEYD

-459 DISPKLFR
+459 DISQKLLR

-490 EMGMTRTV
+490 DTGRTRIV

-519 IGYGLGYLL
+519 IAYGLGYLL
-528 KEIKEV
+528 NEIKEA

-558 KDIRAIQNVN
+558 KDIRAI

>member
-1 MQWYK
+1 MQWKK
-6 RKNFNSEKIARLS
+6 RKNLNSEKISRLS

-25 DVISSLLLQRGI
+25 NVISSLLIQRGI
-37 VDFESAKHFFRP
+37 EDFESAKHFFRP
-49 DWSQLHNPFLM
+49 DWSQLHDPFLM
-60 KDMNKAVD
+60 KDMSNAVE
-68 RIQLAINTNEKV
+68 RIKLAINNNERV

-88 DGTTSV
+88 DGTASV
-94 ALLTDYL
+94 ALLTEYL
-101 KNKIFYIKPY
+101 KNKVYYIKPY
-111 VPDRYSEGY
+111 IPDRYSEGY
-120 GISKKGIEIAKEEGI
+120 GISKKGIDEAKEEEI

-148 QEINYATELGIDF
+148 EEINYARDLGIDF

-171 SIPDAVAVLDPKRDG
+171 SIPDAVAVLDPKRSD

-198 IGFKLIQALQIKL
+198 IGFKLIQALQTKF
-211 KLPKNEL
+211 KLPENEL
-218 IIYSDLVATAI
+218 IRYLDLVATAVS
-229 AADIVPIVG
+229 ADIVPLVG
-238 ENRVLTFIGL
+238 ENRVLTFFGL
-248 KQMQSNPRLGFK
+248 KQLQTNPRLGFK
-260 ILTNQLRKPL
+260 IFTNHLKKPF
-270 KVTDLVFVLAPRINA
+270 KVTDLVFVIAPRINA

-303 KQEAISIARKIEFYN
+303 KQEALSLARAIEFQN
-318 KERRYTEELI
+318 NERRKTEEAI

-336 KLEGTVDNCSSIV
+336 KFEGTVNNWSSIV
-349 YSPSWHKGVIGIV
+349 YHPSWHKGVIGIV
-362 ASRLIEKYYRPSIVL
+362 ASRLIEKHYRPTIVL

-403 KENLIQFGGHKYA
+403 KENLIQFGGHEYA
-416 AGLTLKMEKLSKFK
+416 AGLTLKIEQLSQFK
-430 LSFEKYAKENISPEH
+430 LSFEEYVKENISNECKTPLI
-445 KMRSMEYD
+445 KYD

-459 DISPKLFR
+459 DISQKLLR

-479 MRPVFATHNCK
+479 MRPVFATHNCID
-490 EMGMTRTV
+490 MGRTRIV

-528 KEIKEV
+528 KKIKEV

-558 KDIRAIQNVN
+558 KDIRAI

>member
-6 RKNFNSEKIARLS
+6 RKNFNYEKIAKLS
-19 KTLNIP
+19 KTLNVP
-25 DVISSLLLQRGI
+25 DAISSLLLQRGI
-37 VDFESAKHFFRP
+37 ADFESAKLFFRP
-49 DWSQLHNPFLM
+49 DWSQLHDPFLM

-68 RIQLAINTNEKV
+68 RILLAMNTNEKI

-101 KNKIFYIKPY
+101 KNKILYIKPY
-111 VPDRYSEGY
+111 IPDRYSEGY
-120 GISKKGIEIAKEEGI
+120 GISKKGIEVAKEEGI

-148 QEINYATELGIDF
+148 QEIHYAKELGIDF

-171 SIPDAVAVLDPKRDG
+171 SIPNAVAVLDPKRYD
-186 CEYPFKELCGCG
+186 CKYPFKELCGCG
-198 IGFKLIQALQIKL
+198 IGFKLIQALQTKL

-218 IIYSDLVATAI
+218 IMYSDLVATAI
-229 AADIVPIVG
+229 AADIVPLVG

-248 KQMQSNPRLGFK
+248 KKLQSDPRLGFK

-303 KQEAISIARKIEFYN
+303 KQEAVSIARKIEFHN

-336 KLEGTVDNCSSIV
+336 KLEGTVNNCSSIV
-349 YSPSWHKGVIGIV
+349 YNPSWHKGVIGIV

-377 TKSGDIL
+377 TKSGDLL

-403 KENLIQFGGHKYA
+403 KENLIKFGGHKYA
-416 AGLTLKMEKLSKFK
+416 AGLTLKIEQLSKFK
-430 LSFEKYAKENISPEH
+430 LSFEKYAKENISPEC
-445 KMRSMEYD
+445 KIPSMEYD

-459 DISPKLFR
+459 DISQKLLR

-490 EMGMTRTV
+490 DMGRTRIV

-519 IGYGLGYLL
+519 IAYGLGYLL
-528 KEIKEV
+528 NEIKEA

-558 KDIRAIQNVN
+558 KDIRAI

>member
-49 DWSQLHNPFLM
+49 ELSQLHNPFLM

-68 RIQLAINTNEKV
+68 RIQLAINTNEKI

-101 KNKIFYIKPY
+101 RSKIFYIKPY

-120 GISKKGIEIAKEEGI
+120 GISKKGIEVAKKEGI

-148 QEINYATELGIDF
+148 QEINYAKELGIDF

-171 SIPDAVAVLDPKRDG
+171 SIPDAVAVLDPKRYD
-186 CEYPFKELCGCG
+186 CDYPFKELCGCG
-198 IGFKLIQALQIKL
+198 IGFKLIQALQTKL

-218 IIYSDLVATAI
+218 IMYSDLVATAI

-248 KQMQSNPRLGFK
+248 KQMQTNPRLGFK
-260 ILTNQLRKPL
+260 ILINQLRKPL

-290 KGLNAVKLMLSIE
+290 KGLNAVKLMLSFE
-303 KQEAISIARKIEFYN
+303 KQEALSIARKIEFLN
-318 KERRYTEELI
+318 KERRHTEELI

-336 KLEGTVDNCSSIV
+336 KSEGTVNNCSSIV
-349 YSPSWHKGVIGIV
+349 YNPSWHKGVIGIV

-377 TKSGDIL
+377 TKSGDII

-403 KENLIQFGGHKYA
+403 KENLIKFGGHKYA
-416 AGLTLKMEKLSKFK
+416 AGLTLKIEQLSKFK
-430 LSFEKYAKENISPEH
+430 LSFEKYAKENISPEF
-445 KMRSMEYD
+445 KTSSMEYD

-459 DISPKLFR
+459 VISQKLFR

-479 MRPVFATHNCK
+479 MRPLFATHNCK
-490 EMGMTRTV
+490 DMGRTRIV

-513 GVRFSG
+513 GVRLSG

-558 KDIRAIQNVN
+558 KDIRTI

>member
-49 DWSQLHNPFLM
+49 ELSQLHNPFLM

-68 RIQLAINTNEKV
+68 RIQLAINTNEKI

-101 KNKIFYIKPY
+101 RSKIFYIKPY

-120 GISKKGIEIAKEEGI
+120 GISKKGIEVAKKEGI

-148 QEINYATELGIDF
+148 QEINYAKELGIDF

-171 SIPDAVAVLDPKRDG
+171 SIPDAVAVLDPKRYD
-186 CEYPFKELCGCG
+186 CDYPFKELCGCG

-218 IIYSDLVATAI
+218 IMYSDLVATAI

-248 KQMQSNPRLGFK
+248 KQMQTNPRLGFK
-260 ILTNQLRKPL
+260 ILINQLRKPL

-290 KGLNAVKLMLSIE
+290 KGLSAVKLMLSVE
-303 KQEAISIARKIEFYN
+303 KQEALSIARKIEFFN
-318 KERRYTEELI
+318 KERRHTEELI

-336 KLEGTVDNCSSIV
+336 KSEGTVNNCSSIV
-349 YSPSWHKGVIGIV
+349 YNPLWHKGVIGIV

-377 TKSGDIL
+377 TKSGDII

-416 AGLTLKMEKLSKFK
+416 AGLTLKIEQLSKFK
-430 LSFEKYAKENISPEH
+430 LSFEKYAKENISPEF
-445 KMRSMEYD
+445 KTSSMEYD

-459 DISPKLFR
+459 VISQKLLR

-479 MRPVFATHNCK
+479 MRPLFATHNCK
-490 EMGMTRTV
+490 DMGRTRIV

-513 GVRFSG
+513 GVRLSG

-558 KDIRAIQNVN
+558 KDIRTI

>member
-6 RKNFNSEKIARLS
+6 RKNFNYEKIAKLS
-19 KTLNIP
+19 KTLNVP
-25 DVISSLLLQRGI
+25 DAISSLLLQRGI
-37 VDFESAKHFFRP
+37 ADFESAKLFFRP
-49 DWSQLHNPFLM
+49 DWSQLHDPFLM

-68 RIQLAINTNEKV
+68 RILLAMNTNEKI

-111 VPDRYSEGY
+111 IPDRYSEGY
-120 GISKKGIEIAKEEGI
+120 GISKKGIEVAKEEGI

-148 QEINYATELGIDF
+148 QEIHYAKELGIDF

-171 SIPDAVAVLDPKRDG
+171 SIPNAVAVLDPKRYD
-186 CEYPFKELCGCG
+186 CKYPFKELCGCG
-198 IGFKLIQALQIKL
+198 IGFKLIQALQTKL

-218 IIYSDLVATAI
+218 IMYSDLVATAI
-229 AADIVPIVG
+229 AADIVPLVG

-248 KQMQSNPRLGFK
+248 KKLQSDPRLGFK

-290 KGLNAVKLMLSIE
+290 KGLNAVNLMLSIE
-303 KQEAISIARKIEFYN
+303 KQEAVSIARKIEFHN

-336 KLEGTVDNCSSIV
+336 KSEGTVNNCSNIV
-349 YSPSWHKGVIGIV
+349 YNPSWHKGVIGIV

-377 TKSGDIL
+377 TKSGDLL

-403 KENLIQFGGHKYA
+403 KENLIKFGGHKYA
-416 AGLTLKMEKLSKFK
+416 AGLTLKIEQLSKFK
-430 LSFEKYAKENISPEH
+430 LSFEKYAKENISPEC
-445 KMRSMEYD
+445 KIPSMEYD

-459 DISPKLFR
+459 DISQKLLR

-490 EMGMTRTV
+490 DMGRTRIV

-519 IGYGLGYLL
+519 IAYGLGYLL
-528 KEIKEV
+528 NEIKEA

-558 KDIRAIQNVN
+558 KDIRAI

>member
-148 QEINYATELGIDF
+148 QEINYAKELGIDF
-161 IVCDHHLPEK
+161 IVCDHHFPEK
-171 SIPDAVAVLDPKRDG
+171 SIPDAVAVLDPKRDD

-229 AADIVPIVG
+229 AADVVPIVG

-248 KQMQSNPRLGFK
+248 KQIQSNPRLGFK

-416 AGLTLKMEKLSKFK
+416 AGLTLKMEQLSKFK
-430 LSFEKYAKENISPEH
+430 LSFEKYAKENISPEY

-558 KDIRAIQNVN
+558 KDIRAI

>member
-6 RKNFNSEKIARLS
+6 RKNFNYEKIAKLS
-19 KTLNIP
+19 KTLNVP
-25 DVISSLLLQRGI
+25 DAISSLLLQRGI
-37 VDFESAKHFFRP
+37 ADFESAKLFFRP
-49 DWSQLHNPFLM
+49 DWSQLHDPFLM

-68 RIQLAINTNEKV
+68 RILLAMNTNEKI

-111 VPDRYSEGY
+111 IPDRYSEGY
-120 GISKKGIEIAKEEGI
+120 GISKKGIEVAKEEGI

-148 QEINYATELGIDF
+148 QEIHYAKELGIDF

-171 SIPDAVAVLDPKRDG
+171 SIPNAVAVLDPKRYD
-186 CEYPFKELCGCG
+186 CKYPFKELCGCG
-198 IGFKLIQALQIKL
+198 IGFKLIQALQTKL

-218 IIYSDLVATAI
+218 IMYSDLVATAI
-229 AADIVPIVG
+229 AADIVPLVG

-248 KQMQSNPRLGFK
+248 KKLQSDPRLGFK

-303 KQEAISIARKIEFYN
+303 KQEAVSIARKIEFHN

-336 KLEGTVDNCSSIV
+336 KSERTVNNCSNIV
-349 YSPSWHKGVIGIV
+349 YNPSWHKGVIGIV

-377 TKSGDIL
+377 TKSGDLL

-403 KENLIQFGGHKYA
+403 KENLIKFGGHKYA
-416 AGLTLKMEKLSKFK
+416 AGLTLKIEQLSKFK
-430 LSFEKYAKENISPEH
+430 LSFEKYAKENISPEC
-445 KMRSMEYD
+445 KIPSIEYD

-459 DISPKLFR
+459 DISQKLLR

-490 EMGMTRTV
+490 DMGRTRIV

-519 IGYGLGYLL
+519 IAYGLGYLL
-528 KEIKEV
+528 NEIKEA

-558 KDIRAIQNVN
+558 KDIRAI

>member
-6 RKNFNSEKIARLS
+6 RKNFNYEKIAKLS
-19 KTLNIP
+19 KTLNVP
-25 DVISSLLLQRGI
+25 DAISSLLLQRGI
-37 VDFESAKHFFRP
+37 ADFESAKLFFRP
-49 DWSQLHNPFLM
+49 DWSQLHDPFLM

-68 RIQLAINTNEKV
+68 RILLAMNTNEKI

-111 VPDRYSEGY
+111 IPDRYSEGY
-120 GISKKGIEIAKEEGI
+120 GISKKGIEVAKEEGI

-148 QEINYATELGIDF
+148 QEIHYAKELGIDF

-171 SIPDAVAVLDPKRDG
+171 SIPNAVAVLDPKRYD
-186 CEYPFKELCGCG
+186 CKYPFKELCGCG
-198 IGFKLIQALQIKL
+198 IGFKLIQALQTKL

-218 IIYSDLVATAI
+218 IMYSDLVATAI
-229 AADIVPIVG
+229 AADIVPLVG

-248 KQMQSNPRLGFK
+248 KKLQSDPRLGFK

-290 KGLNAVKLMLSIE
+290 NGLNAVKLMLSIE
-303 KQEAISIARKIEFYN
+303 KQEAVSIARKIEFHN

-336 KLEGTVDNCSSIV
+336 KSEGTVNNCSNIV
-349 YSPSWHKGVIGIV
+349 YNPSWHKGVIGIV

-377 TKSGDIL
+377 TKSGDLL

-403 KENLIQFGGHKYA
+403 KENLIKFGGHKYA
-416 AGLTLKMEKLSKFK
+416 AGLTLKIEQLSKFK
-430 LSFEKYAKENISPEH
+430 SSFEKYAKENISPEC
-445 KMRSMEYD
+445 KIPSIEYD

-459 DISPKLFR
+459 DISQKLLR

-490 EMGMTRTV
+490 DMGRTRIV

-519 IGYGLGYLL
+519 IAYGLGYLL
-528 KEIKEV
+528 NEIKEA

-547 FRGNKNLQLKI
+547 YRGNKNLQLKI
-558 KDIRAIQNVN
+558 KDIRAI

>member
-6 RKNFNSEKIARLS
+6 RKNFNYEKIAKLS
-19 KTLNIP
+19 KTLNVP
-25 DVISSLLLQRGI
+25 DAISSLLLQRGI
-37 VDFESAKHFFRP
+37 VDFESAKLFFRP
-49 DWSQLHNPFLM
+49 DWSQLHDPFLM

-68 RIQLAINTNEKV
+68 RIQLAMNTNEKI

-111 VPDRYSEGY
+111 IPDRYSEGY
-120 GISKKGIEIAKEEGI
+120 GISKKGIEVAKEEGI

-148 QEINYATELGIDF
+148 QEIHYAKELGIDF

-171 SIPDAVAVLDPKRDG
+171 SIPNAVAVLDPKRYD
-186 CEYPFKELCGCG
+186 CKYPFKELCGCG
-198 IGFKLIQALQIKL
+198 IGFKLIQALQTKL

-218 IIYSDLVATAI
+218 IMYSDLVATAI
-229 AADIVPIVG
+229 AADIVPLVG

-248 KQMQSNPRLGFK
+248 KKLQSDPRLGFK

-303 KQEAISIARKIEFYN
+303 KQEAVSIARKIEFHN

-336 KLEGTVDNCSSIV
+336 KLEGTVNNCSSIV

-377 TKSGDIL
+377 TKSGDLL

-403 KENLIQFGGHKYA
+403 KENLIKFGGHKYA
-416 AGLTLKMEKLSKFK
+416 AGLTLKIEQLSKFK
-430 LSFEKYAKENISPEH
+430 LSFEKYAKENISPEC
-445 KMRSMEYD
+445 KIPSMEYD

-459 DISPKLFR
+459 DISQKLLR

-490 EMGMTRTV
+490 DMGRTRIV

-519 IGYGLGYLL
+519 IAYGLGYLL
-528 KEIKEV
+528 NEIKEA

-558 KDIRAIQNVN
+558 KDIRAI

>member
-148 QEINYATELGIDF
+148 QEINYAKELGIEF

-171 SIPDAVAVLDPKRDG
+171 SIPDAVAVLDPKRDD

-229 AADIVPIVG
+229 AADVVPIVG

-248 KQMQSNPRLGFK
+248 KQIQSNPRLGFK

-416 AGLTLKMEKLSKFK
+416 AGLTLKMEQLSKFK
-430 LSFEKYAKENISPEH
+430 LSFEKYAKENISPEY

-519 IGYGLGYLL
+519 IGYGLGYFL

-558 KDIRAIQNVN
+558 KDIRAI

>member
-148 QEINYATELGIDF
+148 QEINYAKELGIDF

-171 SIPDAVAVLDPKRDG
+171 SIPDAVAVLDPKRDD

-198 IGFKLIQALQIKL
+198 IGFKLIQALQTKL

-218 IIYSDLVATAI
+218 IMYSDLVATAI
-229 AADIVPIVG
+229 AADIVPLVG

-248 KQMQSNPRLGFK
+248 KKLQSDPRLGFK

-303 KQEAISIARKIEFYN
+303 KQEAVSIARKIEFYN

-336 KLEGTVDNCSSIV
+336 KLEGTVNNCSSIV

-416 AGLTLKMEKLSKFK
+416 AGLTLKIEQLSKFK
-430 LSFEKYAKENISPEH
+430 LSFEKYAKENISPEY

-459 DISPKLFR
+459 DISQKLLR

-490 EMGMTRTV
+490 EMGRLEQSVM
-498 GNDKTHLQLDISDST
+498 
-513 GVRFSG
+513 
-519 IGYGLGYLL
+519 
-528 KEIKEV
+528 IKPTS
-534 NSFSVLY
+534 N
-541 TIEENE
+541 
-547 FRGNKNLQLKI
+547 
-558 KDIRAIQNVN
+558 